1 MADLETSA
9 VVVTANGDLD
19 VLAVQTIPV
28 PPPGPGQAQ
37 VRVAASGINFIDV
50 YERQGVYPMPAP
62 FVLGKEG
69 AGEVIAVGPDTGTVQ
84 VGDTVAWAEARGSHA
99 GIVNVPADRL
109 VPVPAGVPA
118 EVAAAAM
125 LQGMTAHYLVMS
137 SYAVQPGD
145 AVLVHAAAGGLGRL
159 VVQYAA
165 ARGATV
171 FGTVSTPEKEAVA
184 LAAGAREVIRYTEVD
199 DVAAEV
205 RRRNGDRGVQ
215 VVYDS
220 VGKDTF
226 DASLAALARR
236 GTLVLCG
243 GSSGQVPPFDP
254 QRLNAGGSLY
264 LTRPK
269 LGDYTATRD
278 ELLWRGGEVLT
289 AVADGTLRIDIYDRY
304 PLEEARTAYAALESR
319 QTTGKLLIVPSATV
333 RQQSR

>member
-9 VVVTANGDLD
+9 VVVTANGDVD
-19 VLAVQTIPV
+19 VLAVRTRPV
-28 PPPGPGQAQ
+28 AAPGPGQAQ
-37 VRVAASGINFIDV
+37 IRVAASGINFVDV
-50 YERQGVYPMPAP
+50 YERQGVYPVPTP

-69 AGEVIAVGPDTGTVQ
+69 AGEVIAVGADVDSVR
-84 VGDTVAWAEARGSHA
+84 VGDTVAWSEVRGSHA
-99 GIVNVPADRL
+99 GVVNVPADRV
-109 VPVPAGVPA
+109 VPVPAGVSA

-137 SYAVQPGD
+137 TYAVQPGD
-145 AVLVHAAAGGLGRL
+145 TVLVHAAAGGLGQL
-159 VVQYAA
+159 LVQYAT

-171 FGTVSTPEKEAVA
+171 FGTVSTPQKEAVA
-184 LAAGAREVIRYTEVD
+184 LAAGAREIIRYTEVD

-220 VGKDTF
+220 VGRDTF
-226 DASLAALARR
+226 EASFAALARR
-236 GTLVLCG
+236 GSLVLCG

-269 LGDYTATRD
+269 LADYMATRD
-278 ELLWRGGEVLT
+278 ELLWRGGEVLN
-289 AVADGTLRIDIYDRY
+289 AVADGTLRIDIHQRY
-304 PLEEARTAYAALESR
+304 PLDEVRAAYAALESR
-319 QTTGKLLIVPSATV
+319 RTTGKLLIVPSTTV
-333 RQQSR
+333 S